1 MSEDGEN
8 KTEPIKKKE
17 SITTIDDCLVFA
29 GKLYKGL
36 IELSNQKYP
45 LDIRRGVRGMVN
57 ERKGGEMIKGSGKT
71 YFLDIEETKSGKP
84 YLKITETR
92 KDVKNGEQIRNSIF
106 VFQEDIRELSQAI
119 TRIGFQIGLDE
130 HDK

>member
-1 MSEDGEN
+1 MSESGEIQS
-8 KTEPIKKKE
+8 ESIKKKE
-17 SITTIDDCLVFA
+17 GITTIDDCLVFA

-36 IELSNQKYP
+36 IDLSQQKYP
-45 LDIRRGVRGMVN
+45 LDIRRGVNEMLN
-57 ERKGGEMIKGSGKT
+57 ERKESEMIKASGKT
-71 YFLDIEETKSGKP
+71 YFLDIEHAKNGKP

-92 KDVKNGEQIRNSIF
+92 KDAKNGDQIRNSII
-106 VFQEDIRELSQAI
+106 VFQEDIREFSQAI

>member
-1 MSEDGEN
+1 MSESGEQQ
-8 KTEPIKKKE
+8 PLSDKKKE
-17 SITTIDDCLVFA
+17 KIITIDDLMVTA

-36 IELSNQKYP
+36 IDLSQQKHP
-45 LDIRRGVRGMVN
+45 LDIRWGVSDMN
-57 ERKGGEMIKGSGKT
+57 TERESEMIKASGKT
-71 YFLDIEETKSGKP
+71 YFLDIEHTKTGKP

-92 KDVKNGEQIRNSIF
+92 KDAKNGDQIRNSII
-106 VFQEDIRELSQAI
+106 VFQEDIREFSQAI